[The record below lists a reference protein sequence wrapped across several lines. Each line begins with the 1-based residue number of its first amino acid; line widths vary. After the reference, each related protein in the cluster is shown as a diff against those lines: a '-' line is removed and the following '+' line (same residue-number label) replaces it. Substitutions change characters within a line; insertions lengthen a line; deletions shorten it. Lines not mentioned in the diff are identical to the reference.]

1 LIPSEPGGLI
11 GEHEGHFM
19 SPNEDP
25 GIEDD
30 PGNWNS
36 WATILYAV
44 PTLSRRAQMGIF
56 QRKEI

>member
-1 LIPSEPGGLI
+1 
-11 GEHEGHFM
+11 M